1 MKGKDKEYNVGIDFG
16 TSNSCAG
23 IYMNGTVRVA
33 PNKIGE
39 RTTPSIVLF
48 SNNKERLVG
57 EEALNQRTEDINNVI
72 YEVKRFIGLTYEE
85 FEEDGFQKYLNYDI
99 ENIDGIP
106 KVKLMING
114 KVEYKSAEEISSLVI
129 KKVVQNAEDFIAE
142 TQQIEG
148 LKITK
153 AIITVPAH
161 FNENQKNAVRGAAKM
176 AGIEIP
182 RIINEPTAAALAY
195 GIGHDLIAEDK
206 TDQQQF
212 EYYNPNNTNT
222 NTEVGFAPPLVCEIK
237 KSEEKVVVFDLGG
250 GTFDITILNIKK
262 NKEGQL
268 VFEVE
273 LTNGDIHLG
282 GSDFDNMLIDYC
294 IKEFCRR
301 TDNDENEVRKDKK
314 ACQRLKIK
322 CENAKKLLSTI
333 NQTIINVDNFYKD
346 EDLCVKMT
354 LPIFESICTELFDRI
369 NNIIDEV
376 LEEIGKNAN
385 DIDKVI
391 LVGGAT
397 RMIGIKNLLK
407 RKFREDKIKDNV
419 NPDEAVAIGATL
431 EAAKIEIND
440 KMNFVL
446 QDIIPYNLGISVVNP
461 NIDDIN
467 KGDIMQVIIKKYYKI
482 PCSAEKTFS
491 MYLDPKN
498 PNIVLKIYEGNDK
511 YVDKN
516 TKLGELK
523 VENIQKTGKI
533 EYKVKFIMDV
543 NGELTVQLTE
553 DSLGINK
560 EQSFRNI
567 THAVYY
573 NKKIKISRN
582 KNIGSIAG
590 MVKSINVIKASI
602 DKSYND
608 SKENIKNIIDCCQN
622 YDELISQY
630 KSFAAFNE
638 SAYEKMF
645 TYTKEL
651 FFLYA
656 DRIKYKDKSKEN
668 IKGIINQIKEKMKNL
683 ISVIGYV
690 EELLSIFLI
699 IRDTHKNEF
708 YEIFVNFMELLN
720 NEGIE
725 RKNKKKFSRY
735 YSKLYFER
743 LFYALKKYVIAE
755 DLYIIDKSI
764 KTKYEKQKAINEEE
778 LKKVNSFTNF
788 IETKI
793 KEGKFLFGQTGFT
806 MLGKKIEQ
814 FEKNMKTEDVQDILD
829 LFHNMADSFDKK
841 ENSIAEAYC
850 LANIIKINYLFFKN
864 KDYDKL
870 YKYINRF
877 EIIMDGR
884 EDEKYDWYEEIKDII
899 KEIEGDD

>member
-1 MKGKDKEYNVGIDFG
+1 MKGIDKEYNVGIDFG

-23 IYMNGTVRVA
+23 IFMNGTVRVA

-48 SNNKERLVG
+48 SNKERLVG
-57 EEALNQRTEDINNVI
+57 EEALNQKTEDINNII

-85 FEEDGFQKYLNYDI
+85 FEEEGFNKNLNYDI
-99 ENIDGIP
+99 VNVDGFP

-142 TQQIEG
+142 TEQKEG

-153 AIITVPAH
+153 AVITVPAH

-195 GIGHDLIAEDK
+195 GIGHDLIVEDK
-206 TDQQQF
+206 MF
-212 EYYNPNNTNT
+212 EYYNPNNTNIDT
-222 NTEVGFAPPLVCEIK
+222 GFAPPLVCDIK
-237 KSEEKVVVFDLGG
+237 KSQEKVVVFDLGG

-262 NKEGQL
+262 NKEAQL

-273 LTNGDIHLG
+273 STNGDIHLG

-301 TDNDENEVRKDKK
+301 TDNDENEIRKDKK

-354 LPIFESICTELFDRI
+354 LPIFESICKELFNRI

-385 DIDKVI
+385 DIDKII
-391 LVGGAT
+391 LVGGGS
-397 RMIGIKNLLK
+397 RMIGIKKLLK

-431 EAAKIEIND
+431 EAAKLEIKANM
-440 KMNFVL
+440 KFVL
-446 QDIIPYNLGISVVNP
+446 QDITPYNLGISIINP
-461 NIDDIN
+461 NINEIN
-467 KGDIMQVIIKKYYKI
+467 KGDVMQVFITKYSKI
-482 PCSAEKTFS
+482 PTFAEKTLS
-491 MYLDPKN
+491 TNLAPKN
-498 PNIVLKIYEGNDK
+498 PNIILKIYEGNNK
-511 YVDKN
+511 YVEKN

-523 VENIQKTGKI
+523 VENIQKSGKI
-533 EYKVKFIMDV
+533 DYKVKFIMDV
-543 NGELTVQLTE
+543 NGELIVQIIS

-567 THAVYY
+567 THAIYY
-573 NKKIKISRN
+573 NRKIKISKN
-582 KNIGSIAG
+582 KNISSIAN
-590 MVKSINVIKASI
+590 MVKSIHILKGSL
-602 DKSYND
+602 DKSYNY
-608 SKENIKNIIDCCQN
+608 SKENIKNIIDLCQN
-622 YDELISQY
+622 YEEIISQY
-630 KSFAAFNE
+630 KSFSVVNE

-645 TYTKEL
+645 IYTKEL
-651 FFLYA
+651 FLLYV
-656 DRIKYKDKSKEN
+656 DRIKYKDRSKEN
-668 IKGIINQIKEKMKNL
+668 IKVIINQIKERMKNL
-683 ISVIGYV
+683 ISIIGYV
-690 EELLSIFLI
+690 EELLSIFLK
-699 IRDTHKNEF
+699 IRDNHKNEF
-708 YEIFVNFMELLN
+708 YEIFANYMELLN
-720 NEGIE
+720 NEGIK

-735 YSKLYFER
+735 YSKLYFEKI
-743 LFYALKKYVIAE
+743 FYALKKYVIPE
-755 DLYIIDKSI
+755 DIFIIDKEI

-806 MLGKKIEQ
+806 MMGKKIEQ

-864 KDYDKL
+864 NDYDKL

-877 EIIMDGR
+877 EIIMEGR
-884 EDEKYDWYEEIKDII
+884 EDEKYDWYEEIKGII
-899 KEIEGDD
+899 NTIKGTEDN

>member
-1 MKGKDKEYNVGIDFG
+1 MKGKDKEYNIGIDFG
-16 TSNSCAG
+16 TSNSCVG
-23 IYMNGTVRVA
+23 VYMNGTVRVA

-57 EEALNQRTEDINNVI
+57 EEALNQQKDDKNNII

-85 FEEDGFQKYLNYDI
+85 FEEDGFKKYLNYDI
-99 ENIDGIP
+99 ANVDGIP
-106 KVKLMING
+106 KVKLMFNG

-195 GIGHDLIAEDK
+195 GIGNDLIAEDPSNQK
-206 TDQQQF
+206 QN
-212 EYYNPNNTNT
+212 EYYENNT
-222 NTEVGFAPPLVCEIK
+222 NTEVGFAPPLVCEK
-237 KSEEKVVVFDLGG
+237 NKSEEKVIVFDLGG

-273 LTNGDIHLG
+273 STNGDIHLG

-301 TDNDENEVRKDKK
+301 TDFDENEVRKDKK

-346 EDLCVKMT
+346 EDLCIKMT
-354 LPIFESICTELFDRI
+354 LPIFESICKELFDRI

-376 LEEIGKNAN
+376 LEEIGRNVS
-385 DIDKVI
+385 DIDKII

-407 RKFREDKIKDNV
+407 RRFREDKIKDNV

-446 QDIIPYNLGISVVNP
+446 QDIIPYNLGISVINP
-461 NIDDIN
+461 DINDIN
-467 KGDIMQVIIKKYYKI
+467 KGELMQVIIKKYSKI

-491 MYLDPKN
+491 MYLDQKN
-498 PNIVLKIYEGNDK
+498 PNIILKIYEGNNK
-511 YVDKN
+511 YSEKN
-516 TKLGELK
+516 IKLGELK
-523 VENIQKTGKI
+523 VENIQKIGNI
-533 EYKVKFIMDV
+533 EYKVKFIIDV
-543 NGELTVQLTE
+543 NGELTVQVTE

-567 THAVYY
+567 THGIYY
-573 NKKIKISRN
+573 NKKIKISKN
-582 KNIGSIAG
+582 KSIGPIAG
-590 MVKSINVIKASI
+590 VVKSINSIKASI
-602 DKSYND
+602 EKSYFD
-608 SKENIKNIIDCCQN
+608 PKEKIKYIIDCCQN
-622 YDELISQY
+622 YNELIEQY
-630 KSFAAFNE
+630 KSFSVFNE
-638 SAYEKMF
+638 TVYEKMF
-645 TYTKEL
+645 IYTKEL
-651 FFLYA
+651 FNLYVE
-656 DRIKYKDKSKEN
+656 RIRYKDTSKEN
-668 IKGIINQIKEKMKNL
+668 INQIINQIKEKMKNL
-683 ISVIGYV
+683 ISIIGYV
-690 EELLSIFLI
+690 EELLSIFLK
-699 IRDTHKNEF
+699 IRDTHKDEF

-743 LFYALKKYVIAE
+743 LFYSLKKYVIPE
-755 DLYIIDKSI
+755 DLFIINKSL
-764 KTKYEKQKAINEEE
+764 KEKYEKQKAINEEE
-778 LKKVNSFTNF
+778 LNKVNSFTNF

-806 MLGKKIEQ
+806 MWGKKIEQ

-829 LFHNMADSFDKK
+829 LFHSMADSFDKK
-841 ENSIAEAYC
+841 ENSVAEAYC
-850 LANIIKINYLFFKN
+850 LANIIKINYLFFKIN
-864 KDYDKL
+864 DYDKL
-870 YKYINRF
+870 YKYIDRF
-877 EIIMDGR
+877 NIIMDGR
-884 EDEKYDWYEEIKDII
+884 EDEKYVWYEEIKGII